1 MQFEPM
7 IKARINSFK
16 THHALS
22 NIPEDK
28 LFELFV
34 NDVVLRSHQP
44 DVGIS
49 EEVILDECS
58 VGGADDMGIDGLAIK
73 VNGIFKILRSFSQLF
88 KLMVRLIEFI
98 MSDVLD
104 NMLETTK
111 FPPLELLA

>member
-58 VGGADDMGIDGLAIK
+58 VGGADDMA
-73 VNGIFKILRSFSQLF
+73 Q
-88 KLMVRLIEFI
+88 
-98 MSDVLD
+98 
-104 NMLETTK
+104 
-111 FPPLELLA
+111 